1 MSDTNFDFKKYLDN
15 NPLLAEADTTPRKV
29 TPIAN
34 VAAGDIATR
43 FDDEEFTVIT
53 TGTLGDL
60 KRYDVEKVTKDID
73 PDTEAIA
80 VEDPNTGY
88 AVYTYDLG
96 GAVVFEEGALGEGD
110 RKEVRPGA
118 KSAALKLGMAPDH
131 IYDTD
136 KKGKKKVN
144 EVQDRTEA
152 LDKLRDILEDLKY
165 MSREANEL
173 LSSYFPSAHARAEAY
188 GALDFGT
195 SSNRYDVTLENII
208 DGLERGVDVD

>member
-1 MSDTNFDFKKYLDN
+1 MSDTNFDYKKYLDN
-15 NPLLAEADTTPRKV
+15 NPLLAEANTTPRKV
-29 TPIAN
+29 TPIGN
-34 VAAGDIATR
+34 VAAGDTATR

-53 TGTLGDL
+53 TGTLADL
-60 KRYDVEKVTKDID
+60 EKYDVEKVTKDID

-96 GAVVFEEGALGEGD
+96 GAVVFEEEPVAVKEDEG
-110 RKEVRPGA
+110 
-118 KSAALKLGMAPDH
+118 M
-131 IYDTD
+131 
-136 KKGKKKVN
+136 
-144 EVQDRTEA
+144 DRTEA
-152 LDKLRDILEDLKY
+152 LDKLRDMLEDLKY

-173 LSSYFPSAHARAEAY
+173 LSSYFPTAHSRAKAY

>member
-1 MSDTNFDFKKYLDN
+1 MSDTNFNLKKYVSN

-29 TPIAN
+29 TPIEN
-34 VAAGDIATR
+34 VAAGDTATR

-53 TGTLGDL
+53 TGTLADL
-60 KRYDVEKVTKDID
+60 ERYDVEKVTKDID

-96 GAVVFEEGALGEGD
+96 GAVVFEEEPVAVKEDEG
-110 RKEVRPGA
+110 
-118 KSAALKLGMAPDH
+118 M
-131 IYDTD
+131 
-136 KKGKKKVN
+136 
-144 EVQDRTEA
+144 DRTDA
-152 LDKLRDILEDLKY
+152 LDKLKDILEDLKY

-173 LSSYFPSAHARAEAY
+173 LSSYFPDAHTQAEAY

-195 SSNRYDVTLENII
+195 SSNKYDTTLEKII
-208 DGLERGVDVD
+208 DGIERGVYMD

>member
-1 MSDTNFDFKKYLDN
+1 MSDTNFNLKKYVSN

-29 TPIAN
+29 TPIEN

-53 TGTLGDL
+53 TGTLADL
-60 KRYDVEKVTKDID
+60 ERYDVEKVTKDID

-96 GAVVFEEGALGEGD
+96 GAVVFEEGALDEEE

-118 KSAALKLGMAPDH
+118 RSAALKLGMAPDH
-131 IYDTD
+131 IYDTN

-144 EVQDRTEA
+144 EVEDRTDA
-152 LDKLRDILEDLKY
+152 LDKLKDILEDLKY

-173 LSSYFPSAHARAEAY
+173 LSSYFPDAHTQAEAY

-195 SSNRYDVTLENII
+195 SSNKYDTTLEKII
-208 DGLERGVDVD
+208 DGIERDIYMD